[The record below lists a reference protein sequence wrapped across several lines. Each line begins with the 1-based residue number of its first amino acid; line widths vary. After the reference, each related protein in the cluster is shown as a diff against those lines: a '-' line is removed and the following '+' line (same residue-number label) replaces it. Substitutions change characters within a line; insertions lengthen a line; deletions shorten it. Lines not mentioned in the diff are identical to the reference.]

1 MIETNTTSHRWRC
14 INKFKPR
21 KSEQQYRISRVIG
34 KHWSI
39 IVWSSIKQTTI
50 VRNEKREKKK
60 KKISNDTR
68 HGFTVVDRFHCTH
81 LPHTHIERIQM
92 KFAFQM
98 DSPSPRP
105 YGTRIKYISHECT
118 LQDYHSSYEME
129 FQLYIYIYRNKS
141 LAPFM
146 TFLHRSIDRLYRAS
160 IYRESHP
167 LTYRM
172 KRHIPREW
180 YYVALEMK
188 AVGEN
193 LLFDRFLRESNKTN
207 FLTGWK

>member
-50 VRNEKREKKK
+50 VRNEKRRKKK
-60 KKISNDTR
+60 KDIERYSTR
-68 HGFTVVDRFHCTH
+68 FYSGRSFPLYALATH
-81 LPHTHIERIQM
+81 TFERIQM

>member
-1 MIETNTTSHRWRC
+1 MRPTPRRTDDDALISLNPGRASNSIESLEWLVSIDRSLSDQVS
-14 INKFKPR
+14 NKRQSFVTK
-21 KSEQQYRISRVIG
+21 KGE
-34 KHWSI
+34 
-39 IVWSSIKQTTI
+39 
-50 VRNEKREKKK
+50 KK

-146 TFLHRSIDRLYRAS
+146 TFLHRSIDRLYRAP